1 MAQDYNLSVRTP
13 FASYATGDLITDQAA
28 VKAILSSEQQHFVSR
43 VVAPPPPPPAPPVEV
58 KAIEPATK
66 GA

>member
-13 FASYATGDLITDQAA
+13 FASYAVGELITDQVA
-28 VKAILSSEQQHFVSR
+28 VKAILASEQQHFVSR
-43 VVAPPPPPPAPPVEV
+43 VAVPPPPPAPPVEV
-58 KAIEPATK
+58 KAIEPAPK